1 MALMKPLPPRPG
13 LNALMSKERA
23 LAKSAAKYVAPIDPV
38 ELAVRLAESYN
49 QMTRPEGATG
59 VQAFLSMEQGAQD
72 AWLRAANTAMN
83 YWREC
88 IASANS
94 TS

>member
-1 MALMKPLPPRPG
+1 MNKTQ
-13 LNALMSKERA
+13 A

-49 QMTRPEGATG
+49 QMRRPEGATG
-59 VQAFLSMEQGAQD
+59 MQAFLGMEKEAQD

-88 IASANS
+88 IADANS
-94 TS
+94 SN